1 VPCPDDRLARVIQCH
16 LTGRVLYAIAN
27 PKQVIVQTMG
37 VGLGTGAMV
46 HIFRKT
52 LRAASVFL
60 DLEFWMLV
68 SSDIAAQMLE
78 LYSV

>member
-1 VPCPDDRLARVIQCH
+1 MERAAGSIRRPVPCPDDRLARVIQCH

-60 DLEFWMLV
+60 DLEVLNV
-68 SSDIAAQMLE
+68 S
-78 LYSV
+78 V